1 MLKYCAIPL
10 NSKIK
15 FSQIAQPMQDYTQQ
29 PQQQQHQQQSRMD
42 ENLVFSQGR
51 DPNGMIMVE
60 SNPHGAYKQQQQQ
73 VESAAATSNG
83 KKKNKK
89 KNKNK
94 NGDDAS
100 NKSNLTQTMG
110 GSGTD
115 RMVSLQ
121 LSIINQK
128 ISNIS

>member
-1 MLKYCAIPL
+1 
-10 NSKIK
+10 
-15 FSQIAQPMQDYTQQ
+15 MQDYTQQ
-29 PQQQQHQQQSRMD
+29 PPQHQHQQSRMD
-42 ENLVFSQGR
+42 ENMVFSQGR

-73 VESAAATSNG
+73 QVQQSESAATSNG

-100 NKSNLTQTMG
+100 NKTNLTQTMG
-110 GSGTD
+110 GSGTNAGGD
-115 RMVSLQ
+115 RMVSFQRKLLQ
-121 LSIINQK
+121 KN
-128 ISNIS
+128 